1 MWKKIALMAGFVVLV
16 VFSGDILYLLT
27 RSGFLANWGSVILP
41 PFALGALWKLAVK
54 ASLDG
59 RFKYVPPV
67 LLSLIK
73 VALFYLTVPDATLP
87 GGILMLFTYTLVAY
101 IFIGLGEKAVSR
113 QG

>member
-1 MWKKIALMAGFVVLV
+1 MGKKIALMAGFVVLV
-16 VFSGDILYLLT
+16 VFSEDILYLLT
-27 RSGFLANWGSVILP
+27 RSGALANWGSVILP
-41 PFALGALWKLAVK
+41 PFALGALWRLAVK
-54 ASLDG
+54 EPLDG